1 MQPRKWYIKETTSD
15 LVGDP
20 LFTWWFI
27 LFAEAQHKN
36 NIYILLLCTF
46 SPWFPSPWLS
56 TSQALKDESDFV
68 SIPCGKDG
76 ILGCLLKRTCSS
88 HVSSIT
94 TCDWFGFK
102 GRSLIPLFQWIFCLG
117 PSSYSHGVENG
128 CLQDNRFLHDR
139 AVFIRFPLPVRE
151 KEYGHDQ
158 AILLPRFLLL
168 EILAEEWGVSQK
180 FLRND
185 SSISWEHCSIIF
197 GDRSMIKFWDFNS
210 MVTIGKKSPKHPKTV
225 GMMVFIGDQHLS
237 WVSQCFTHWYLL
249 VTVVQDFL
257 HQKISE
263 VWRLF
268 VATSQ
273 IVSDLPLTVSQ
284 PCVILLG
291 ARRFRI
297 THEAPWRLFTW
308 GGDSWLPGLLHFFAA
323 DFNHVWGDDFSWE
336 KLLQR
341 STTNWFK
348 DKNQPWWNP
357 IQIWLKKKSIC
368 VTLRWISWQW

>member
-1 MQPRKWYIKETTSD
+1 MQLVWFQRKKYHT
-15 LVGDP
+15 
-20 LFTWWFI
+20 
-27 LFAEAQHKN
+27 
-36 NIYILLLCTF
+36 
-46 SPWFPSPWLS
+46 
-56 TSQALKDESDFV
+56 
-68 SIPCGKDG
+68 
-76 ILGCLLKRTCSS
+76 
-88 HVSSIT
+88 
-94 TCDWFGFK
+94 
-102 GRSLIPLFQWIFCLG
+102 
-117 PSSYSHGVENG
+117 PSSSGFSVWDLPPIAMGWKMGASKTIVSFMIGRFSSVFHFQCGRKSMAMIKQFCY
-128 CLQDNRFLHDR
+128 QDFCCS
-139 AVFIRFPLPVRE
+139 
-151 KEYGHDQ
+151 
-158 AILLPRFLLL
+158 

-185 SSISWEHCSIIF
+185 SSISWEQCSIIF
-197 GDRSMIKFWDFNS
+197 GDRSTIKFWDFNS

-263 VWRLF
+263 VWCLF
-268 VATSQ
+268 VASFQ
-273 IVSDLPLTVSQ
+273 IVLDPPLTVSQ

-341 STTNWFK
+341 STTNWCK
-348 DKNQPWWNP
+348 DKNQPLWNP
-357 IQIWLKKKSIC
+357 IQIWLKKKSIR
-368 VTLRWISWQW
+368 VTLRWIRWQW